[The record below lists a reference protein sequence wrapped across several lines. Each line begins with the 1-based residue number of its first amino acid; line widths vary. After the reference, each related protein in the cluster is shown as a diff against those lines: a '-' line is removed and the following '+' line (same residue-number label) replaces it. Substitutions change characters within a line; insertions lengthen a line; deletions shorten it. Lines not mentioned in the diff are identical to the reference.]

1 MNLKKEFEDRVLESR
16 ESKREGGLLH
26 HYDRLFIYA
35 DDRIN
40 ILEAAIE
47 EAIKASENSLDI
59 GGYYNDEDV
68 IRIDEA
74 LTFARNTLKA
84 VVSDH

>member
-47 EAIKASENSLDI
+47 EAIKA
-59 GGYYNDEDV
+59 
-68 IRIDEA
+68 
-74 LTFARNTLKA
+74 A
-84 VVSDH
+84 VSGH